1 MCIGIPMQVQRA
13 SAGRASVVGRG
24 ETREIETLLLGDVQA
39 GDWLL
44 VFLNSARERISA
56 ARAAE
61 VDETLD
67 LLALVM
73 GGASDGGAE
82 AGFDL
87 PSAMSPEQLAA
98 LAGHP
103 EKIA

>member
-1 MCIGIPMQVQRA
+1 MCIGLPMQVQQA
-13 SAGRASVVGRG
+13 AAGRAWVLGRG
-24 ETREIETLLLGDVQA
+24 ERREVETLLIGEVQP

-44 VFLNSARERISA
+44 VFLDSARERISA

-73 GGASDGGAE
+73 GGGSDGGGV
-82 AGFDL
+82 AGFVL
-87 PSAMSPEQLAA
+87 PSSMNHEQLAA
-98 LAGHP
+98 LAGLP
-103 EKIA
+103 EKTA